1 MAELSKPTRVVEGEV
16 DLIEC
21 PVCHKAI
28 TARVVGEVR
37 LGDLSI
43 QSESYADKVLLMVAA
58 PASTRVRQLFV
69 DHACTAEDVANAEAE
84 RERAYTNIAVPLD
97 PEFEGT
103 PETETKAA
111 VAKRNKA
118 ARPIADSPQA

>member
-1 MAELSKPTRVVEGEV
+1 VEGEV

-84 RERAYTNIAVPLD
+84 RERAYTNIAVALERDPLD